1 MKKLL
6 ALLLVSTLVISIMTG
21 CKKDETTDTQ
31 GGTEVAS
38 DFVDQVVFKVA
49 DTEIKLSTVNY
60 FVYQIKNYYESYYGA
75 TVWDMPA
82 SEEQTVEQFV
92 KEDIQNIAVRLVV
105 SEKVAA
111 ERGLT
116 LDDAKKEELM
126 TSAQEL
132 FASFTPEVIAKY
144 GFTQEIVNEL
154 VLKQGVMELVF
165 EDTTKDFVV
174 DQSVLDEALAAD
186 PTYTA
191 IMEAGYDHYY
201 DSVRARHILIKTVD
215 DSYQALPEEQLT
227 AAKAKADDLLARAKA
242 GEDFATLA
250 TENTEDPG
258 SVETGGEYTF
268 GRGEMVAEF
277 ENAAFNMEVGE
288 ISDLVETVYGYHI
301 IKLEENIASTEEQ
314 VQQAKDDAAAIVESL
329 TYNQKLADF
338 EIKFAEIEPNY
349 TVEVMEDVWS
359 QITFKD
365 PVAET
370 TGEAT
375 TDTSLENIIESV
387 EGATT
392 EEATTEEA
400 ATTDT
405 SN

>member
-174 DQSVLDEALAAD
+174 DQSVLDEAL
-186 PTYTA
+186 
-191 IMEAGYDHYY
+191 
-201 DSVRARHILIKTVD
+201 SR
-215 DSYQALPEEQLT
+215 
-227 AAKAKADDLLARAKA
+227 
-242 GEDFATLA
+242 
-250 TENTEDPG
+250 
-258 SVETGGEYTF
+258 
-268 GRGEMVAEF
+268 
-277 ENAAFNMEVGE
+277 
-288 ISDLVETVYGYHI
+288 
-301 IKLEENIASTEEQ
+301 
-314 VQQAKDDAAAIVESL
+314 
-329 TYNQKLADF
+329 
-338 EIKFAEIEPNY
+338 
-349 TVEVMEDVWS
+349 
-359 QITFKD
+359 
-365 PVAET
+365 
-370 TGEAT
+370 
-375 TDTSLENIIESV
+375 
-387 EGATT
+387 
-392 EEATTEEA
+392 
-400 ATTDT
+400 
-405 SN
+405 

>member
-1 MKKLL
+1 
-6 ALLLVSTLVISIMTG
+6 
-21 CKKDETTDTQ
+21 
-31 GGTEVAS
+31 
-38 DFVDQVVFKVA
+38 
-49 DTEIKLSTVNY
+49 
-60 FVYQIKNYYESYYGA
+60 
-75 TVWDMPA
+75 
-82 SEEQTVEQFV
+82 
-92 KEDIQNIAVRLVV
+92 
-105 SEKVAA
+105 
-111 ERGLT
+111 
-116 LDDAKKEELM
+116 
-126 TSAQEL
+126 
-132 FASFTPEVIAKY
+132 
-144 GFTQEIVNEL
+144 
-154 VLKQGVMELVF
+154 
-165 EDTTKDFVV
+165 
-174 DQSVLDEALAAD
+174 
-186 PTYTA
+186 
-191 IMEAGYDHYY
+191 MEAGYDHYY